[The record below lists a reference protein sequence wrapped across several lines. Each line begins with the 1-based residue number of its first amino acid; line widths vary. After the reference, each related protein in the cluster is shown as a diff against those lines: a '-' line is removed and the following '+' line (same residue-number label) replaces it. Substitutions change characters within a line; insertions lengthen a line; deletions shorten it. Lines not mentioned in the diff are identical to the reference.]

1 MNLKQNKIFFVAFLA
16 FCVFYLSACSKIKQR
31 EYYKDENNYLTSN
44 AVVKEII
51 YKNEDNG
58 IYLWLDHLDSAYQDS
73 TFVLRGENVNI
84 AIENG
89 ITNKVSTG
97 TEITFTSAPRYF
109 WDGYLMPIVYL
120 KVNDEVL
127 LHFKEGYGNLLDML

>member
-1 MNLKQNKIFFVAFLA
+1 MRFLSI
-16 FCVFYLSACSKIKQR
+16 CCSKIKQR

>member
-1 MNLKQNKIFFVAFLA
+1 MKQNKILFVAFLA

-51 YKNEDNG
+51 YKNEDNV

-84 AIENG
+84 AIENK
-89 ITNKVSTG
+89 NK
-97 TEITFTSAPRYF
+97 A
-109 WDGYLMPIVYL
+109 
-120 KVNDEVL
+120 
-127 LHFKEGYGNLLDML
+127 